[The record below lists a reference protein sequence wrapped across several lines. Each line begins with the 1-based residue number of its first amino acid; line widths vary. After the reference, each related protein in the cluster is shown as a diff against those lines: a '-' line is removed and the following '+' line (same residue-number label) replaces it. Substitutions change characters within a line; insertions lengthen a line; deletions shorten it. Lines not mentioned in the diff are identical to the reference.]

1 MVWSQH
7 SPGAPTGSQTRVS
20 HLSPKALCSQ
30 LELERSA
37 WARYSQLNSVESQG
51 LQAQGELLSVPP
63 QCAHGEDEQHNHFGN
78 QVGSFSNS

>member
-1 MVWSQH
+1 MCRPQGSLGCMD
-7 SPGAPTGSQTRVS
+7 SLTRGGGGAKSTEKG
-20 HLSPKALCSQ
+20 Q

-37 WARYSQLNSVESQG
+37 WARYSQLNSVESPG
-51 LQAQGELLSVPP
+51 LQAQGELFSVPP